1 MILETLEVTLG
12 ERSYPIHIGRC
23 LEERLDEQVQADLS
37 VGHRLVVITDSN
49 AASAQKRLMRKAF
62 RSLPVLVLPAGEG
75 TKSFKHL
82 ERCCNFLAETGL
94 DRGGRVL
101 AFGGGV
107 VGDLA
112 GFAAASYFRG
122 IGFYQVP
129 TTLLAMVDSSVGGK
143 TGINLHA
150 GKNLVGAFHQPLAV
164 YVDLET
170 LVTLPEREFNAG
182 MAEVIK
188 HGLLADGD
196 LFAELEDGPRLDPSS
211 NKLTTVVAR
220 NCLIKA
226 GVVAADEREENRR
239 GGRALLNLG
248 HTFGHAIEAVAGYG
262 TYLHGEAV
270 AIGLVMAARL
280 SEQLGKVD
288 TSLPARVE
296 SLLSAYDLPVSLKKP
311 LPVEALLAAARRDKK
326 TRGGRQRYILLE
338 EAGKAVTAEGIEETL
353 VEELWLQLGASRR

>member
-1 MILETLEVTLG
+1 MILETLEVALG
-12 ERSYPIHIGRC
+12 ERSYPIRIGRC
-23 LEERLDEQVQADLS
+23 LEECLAEQVQADLS

-49 AASAQKRLMRKAF
+49 TAAAQKGLMRKAF
-62 RSLPVLVLPAGEG
+62 RSLPVLVLPSGEG

-112 GFAAASYFRG
+112 GFAAAAYFRG

-143 TGINLHA
+143 TGINLQA

-164 YVDLET
+164 YADLDT

-196 LFAELEDGPRLDPSS
+196 LFAQLEEGPRLDPSS
-211 NKLTTVVAR
+211 NKLTPVVAR

-280 SEQLGKVD
+280 SEELGKVERK
-288 TSLPARVE
+288 LPGRVE
-296 SLLSAYDLPVSLKKP
+296 ALLEAYDLPVSLNQP
-311 LPVEALLAAARRDKK
+311 LPVEALLAAARKDKK
-326 TRGGRQRYILLE
+326 TRSGRQRYILLE
-338 EAGKAVTAEGIEETL
+338 EAGKAVSAEGIEESL
-353 VEELWLQLGASRR
+353 VAELWLQLGASRR